1 VSRRMDGLRD
11 GPRSGT
17 RRGRTGKGAKNSP
30 APGSQRLLSREALWA
45 RLCARQT
52 RAWYPIM
59 NPGRR
64 AAHPDDEV
72 WHSIRASATR
82 EAASEPVL
90 ASFLHAT
97 ILNHDS
103 LEAALSFHLA
113 QKLDSLTAPALLLRE
128 VIEDAFTAEAGIG
141 EAIRC
146 DLRAVQ
152 ARDSACPEYAV
163 AFLFFKGFHA
173 LQSYRIAHWLW
184 NRDRQALAL
193 FLQNRIS
200 CEFGVDIHPAA
211 RIGCGIL
218 LDHATGVVI
227 GETAVVGDDVS
238 IMQSVTL
245 GGTGKESGDRH
256 PKVGSGVLIGAGAE
270 ILGNIRIGDGAKVS
284 AGSVVLVDV
293 PPHTTVAGVPA
304 RVVGKPCSETP
315 ALDMNHQLTPDMA
328 NLSGPTRRK
337 R

>member
-1 VSRRMDGLRD
+1 MARR
-11 GPRSGT
+11 RSV
-17 RRGRTGKGAKNSP
+17 
-30 APGSQRLLSREALWA
+30 
-45 RLCARQT
+45 
-52 RAWYPIM
+52 
-59 NPGRR
+59 
-64 AAHPDDEV
+64 AAAADEV
-72 WHSIRASATR
+72 WPSIRASCTR
-82 EAASEPVL
+82 DSAAEPVL

-97 ILNHDS
+97 ILNHVT

-113 QKLDSLTAPALLLRE
+113 QKLDSPTAPALLVRE
-128 VIEDAFTAEAGIG
+128 VIEEALAADPGIG
-141 EAIRC
+141 EAIRR

-152 ARDSACPEYAV
+152 ARDSACGEHAV

-184 NRDRQALAL
+184 EQGRQALAL

-211 RIGCGIL
+211 RIGSGIL

-245 GGTGKESGDRH
+245 GGTGKETGDRH

-270 ILGNIRIGDGAKVS
+270 ILGNIRVGDGAKVS
-284 AGSVVLVDV
+284 AGSVVLADV

-304 RVVGKPCSETP
+304 RVVGKPCSDSP
-315 ALDMNHQLTPDMA
+315 ALDMNHALAPDIG
-328 NLSGPTRRK
+328 NL
-337 R
+337 